1 MIYLYYEWW
10 FSIAMLV
17 YQRVIILINL
27 DCIMVWYMTAIEPW
41 IIDALVHWLIWGL
54 SLPNLLRIMIT
65 HSRETYQP
73 TSISWDNG
81 ILIGSTGNIIGIV
94 ELSLQCLHLILD
106 GNITKHHWTAVCV
119 CVRFKIRL
127 WCSVR
132 SSPRVCNHQ
141 RYTMEFPRRSC
152 AREEVSKIGRARGGA
167 EALVRALMT

>member
-1 MIYLYYEWW
+1 
-10 FSIAMLV
+10 MLV

-106 GNITKHHWTAVCV
+106 GNITKHHWTDVCV
-119 CVRFKIRL
+119 CAFQNTVVMFCPIQSTCL
-127 WCSVR
+127 QPPALHHGI
-132 SSPRVCNHQ
+132 SPTELRQ
-141 RYTMEFPRRSC
+141 GGSLQDRSC
-152 AREEVSKIGRARGGA
+152 TRGGRGLSQSPYDLA
-167 EALVRALMT
+167 PTWGCQTPKR